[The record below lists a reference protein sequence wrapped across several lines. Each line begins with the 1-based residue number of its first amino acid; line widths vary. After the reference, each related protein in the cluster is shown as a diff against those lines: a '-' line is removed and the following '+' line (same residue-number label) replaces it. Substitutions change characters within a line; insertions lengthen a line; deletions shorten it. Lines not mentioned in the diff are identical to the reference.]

1 MTLKLIQGVPP
12 GPVHRRDHHGSK
24 GGGGS
29 TSVAPRHRATLWSHA
44 LSAAAAGR
52 LVFVQI
58 DAISTTHAR
67 ELFEAAVERSVEAQ
81 LVGVVWQELARKP
94 ETGGRVARYDF
105 TSGVLD
111 Q

>member
-1 MTLKLIQGVPP
+1 M
-12 GPVHRRDHHGSK
+12 
-24 GGGGS
+24 
-29 TSVAPRHRATLWSHA
+29 APRHRATLWSHA

-81 LVGVVWQELARKP
+81 LVGVVWQELARNP